1 MQERFLTTDRGTFK
15 LAEYDGRNRAGLKP
29 LCDNVLVLIDAIAGE
44 IPVAGT
50 EVKLHMTDQAQETG
64 TLGST
69 TGVIIAVGPQAFA
82 YDMDRLVKWEG
93 ERPKPGDR
101 IWFQRYAG
109 QEHTGLDGKLYRIM
123 QDRTIAGMEDKEA
136 MALIAAEG
144 EADQVVR
151 RARA

>member
-1 MQERFLTTDRGTFK
+1 MQERFLTTNRGTFK
-15 LAEYDGRNRAGLKP
+15 QAKWDGLNRAGLKP
-29 LCDNVLVLIDAIAGE
+29 LCDFVLVMVDEIADVTPGG
-44 IPVAGT
+44 IVTT
-50 EVKLHMTDQAQETG
+50 EQAQETG

-69 TGVIIAVGPQAFA
+69 TGIIIAIGPQAFA
-82 YDMDRLVKWEG
+82 YDKDRLVKWEG
-93 ERPKPGDR
+93 ERPKGGDR
-101 IWFQRYAG
+101 IWFERYAG